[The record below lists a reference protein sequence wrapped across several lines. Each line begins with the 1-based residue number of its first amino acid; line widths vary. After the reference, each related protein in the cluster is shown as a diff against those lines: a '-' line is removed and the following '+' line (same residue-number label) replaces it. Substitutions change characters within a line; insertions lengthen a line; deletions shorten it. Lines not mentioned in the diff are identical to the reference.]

1 MVLLKSELDMGLY
14 LNGDSMSV
22 RIDAG
27 TERRNTHI
35 HAAYV

>member
-1 MVLLKSELDMGLY
+1 MVLLKSETDMGLY
-14 LNGDSMSV
+14 LIGDCMSI